1 MCIFWFI
8 VGKGKGQKLNDYFE
22 VSPVIS
28 CVTYFNSPSSFPVWT
43 LCLCREILYL
53 SFTELLFLLIWFPSP
68 NCPSPSLLV
77 AAALAPVLREAS
89 ICCCA
94 PLRSALCLI
103 LRWELASILS
113 LLCSSSSLFSFVF
126 LWFPFF
132 YVQTVSL
139 EVESTKVQ
147 GFFFFFS

>member
-1 MCIFWFI
+1 MHFLIHCR
-8 VGKGKGQKLNDYFE
+8 KGKRAKAKWLFWGE
-22 VSPVIS
+22 
-28 CVTYFNSPSSFPVWT
+28 SSYIVCN
-43 LCLCREILYL
+43 LLQL
-53 SFTELLFLLIWFPSP
+53 SFKLSCLNFMLVQGNSLFVFYWITILPFLLIWFPSP

-126 LWFPFF
+126 LWFPFLLCPNCF
-132 YVQTVSL
+132 TGSW
-139 EVESTKVQ
+139 KH
-147 GFFFFFS
+147 